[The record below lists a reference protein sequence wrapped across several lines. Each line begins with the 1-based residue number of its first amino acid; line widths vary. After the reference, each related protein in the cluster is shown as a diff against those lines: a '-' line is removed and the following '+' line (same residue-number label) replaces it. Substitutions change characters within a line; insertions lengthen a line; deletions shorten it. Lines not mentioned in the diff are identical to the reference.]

1 MSAPPAERAAARVI
15 AAAYAWRYA
24 VVIPGADVAAAER
37 DLQEAVDEWDV
48 ENTAEAD
55 AMTDAIRQ
63 AIAPSPPPGVCNHPR
78 LVPRYPC
85 AACAPKPT
93 DGKWR
98 W

>member
-1 MSAPPAERAAARVI
+1 VSASPAERAAARVI

-55 AMTDAIRQ
+55 AMTDAIRRSLM
-63 AIAPSPPPGVCNHPR
+63 P
-78 LVPRYPC
+78 L
-85 AACAPKPT
+85 PT
-93 DGKWR
+93 DGEGR
-98 W
+98 R